1 MRVGILILI
10 FVILISSISALKITE
25 FESNPFGGS
34 SEKEWIELYN
44 DENSDIDISGWEI
57 YDGLSSP
64 KKIFVVQNETIIRSK
79 EYYVIELSSAKLNN
93 GGDFITIYDFS
104 GTKIDETETL
114 KDSSWSLETWQL
126 CDSWEFKLSTR
137 GEENSCEEDE
147 EPPEEETP
155 EDPPEDEDEDERTAK
170 EKKVVEEY
178 QEIAEIREEETGPIE
193 LKMINLNPK
202 VIKSENDNEKLNN
215 NYALYGFVFFCV
227 LIIVLFV
234 LRRNKYKNEFR

>member
-1 MRVGILILI
+1 MRVGILILM
-10 FVILISSISALKITE
+10 FVVLISGVSALKITE

-57 YDGLSSP
+57 YDGLSRP

-126 CDSWEFKLSTR
+126 CDSWEFKLSTK
-137 GEENSCEEDE
+137 GEENSCEEKE
-147 EPPEEETP
+147 EPEEE
-155 EDPPEDEDEDERTAK
+155 EDEPEEEETE